1 MGKYTKQDIFRIVE
15 EEDVEFIRL
24 QFTDI
29 FGMPKNLAIT
39 ASHLEQALN
48 NGCTFEA
55 SAIGGIRD
63 GAEELYLYPDL
74 DTFEIYP
81 WRPQTGKVARMY
93 CDIYTEEGKPFAG
106 DCRQVLKRVLK
117 EAADMGLRFE
127 IRPEQEFFLFH
138 TDDEGHPTTTTHEIA
153 GFYDVAPLDLAE
165 NVRRD
170 IILTLEEMDF
180 EVLGSHHEISPAQHE
195 IDFAEGRAD
204 RIADDVVTFRMVVK
218 TIAKKHGL
226 YATFLPKPTEGVN
239 GSGMHIN
246 IICRDPLGK
255 NLFADE
261 TGNGDLSETGQQF
274 VAGLLTHSKSITL
287 FTNPIV
293 NSYKRLIPGFDAP
306 TQIAWSD
313 NLANRSA
320 VINVPHRRGN
330 NARIEYRSPD
340 GVCNPYL
347 AFAVILASGL
357 DGIRNRMKAPEKA
370 DVRLSGKSRWE
381 LKNMHLD
388 TLPETLGEAM
398 EYSDKD
404 PMIREVLGDFIY
416 DGFKEKKLCEWRD
429 FRSVITNWEL
439 QTYLGRY

>member
-24 QFTDI
+24 QFSDI

-48 NGCTFEA
+48 NECTFEA
-55 SAIGGIRD
+55 SAIGGLQD
-63 GAEELYLYPDL
+63 GVEELYLYPDL

-93 CDIYTEEGKPFAG
+93 CDIYTEDGKPFDG
-106 DCRQVLKRVLK
+106 DCRQVLKRVLQ
-117 EAADMGLRFE
+117 ESREMGLNFE
-127 IRPEQEFFLFH
+127 IRPELEFFLFH

-170 IILTLEEMDF
+170 IILTLEDMDF
-180 EVLGSHHEISPAQHE
+180 EVIGSHHEISPAQHE
-195 IDFAEGRAD
+195 IDFAENRAD
-204 RIADDVVTFRMVVK
+204 KIADDVVTFRMAVK

-226 YATFLPKPTEGVN
+226 YATFLPKPTEGIN

-246 IICRDPLGK
+246 IYCRDQLGK
-255 NLFADE
+255 NLFAGED
-261 TGNGDLSETGQQF
+261 GNGSLSEIGQQF
-274 VAGLLTHSKSITL
+274 VAGLLAHSKAITL

-306 TQIAWSD
+306 TQVAWSD

-320 VINVPHRRGN
+320 VISVPHRKAN
-330 NARIEYRSPD
+330 QARIEYRSPD

-347 AFAVILASGL
+347 AFAVVLSAGL
-357 DGIRNRMKAPEKA
+357 DGIRNKMQPPKKA
-370 DVRLSGKSRWE
+370 DISLAGKSRRD
-381 LKNMHLD
+381 LKDMHLD

-398 EYSDKD
+398 DYADQD
-404 PMIREVLGDFIY
+404 PMVRRVIGDLIY
-416 DGFKEKKLCEWRD
+416 DLYKKEKLGEWRA
-429 FRSVITNWEL
+429 FRSVVTNWEI
-439 QTYLGRY
+439 QTYLGRF

>member
-1 MGKYTKQDIFRIVE
+1 MGKYTKQDIFKIVE

-29 FGMPKNLAIT
+29 FGTPKNLAIT
-39 ASHLEQALN
+39 AGHLEQALN
-48 NGCTFEA
+48 NECTFEA
-55 SAIGGIRD
+55 SAIGGFQD

-93 CDIYTEEGKPFAG
+93 CDIYTEEGKPFQG
-106 DCRQVLKRVLK
+106 DSRQVLKRVLK
-117 EAADMGLRFE
+117 EAQKMGLRFE
-127 IRPEQEFFLFH
+127 IRPELEFFLFH
-138 TDDEGHPTTTTHEIA
+138 TDDEGHPTTKTHEIA

-195 IDFAEGRAD
+195 IDFAEDRAD
-204 RIADDVVTFRMVVK
+204 RIADDVVTFRMAVK

-239 GSGMHIN
+239 GSGMHIE
-246 IICRDPLGK
+246 IFCRDQLGM
-255 NLFADE
+255 NLFAGE
-261 TGNGDLSETGQQF
+261 GGSGELSEIGQQF
-274 VAGLLTHSKSITL
+274 VSGLLAHSKAITL

-306 TQIAWSD
+306 TQVAWSD

-320 VINVPHRRGN
+320 VINVPHRKAN

-347 AFAVILASGL
+347 AFAVVLSAGL
-357 DGIRNRMKAPEKA
+357 DGIRRKMQPVEKA
-370 DVRLSGKSRWE
+370 DITLSGKSRRE
-381 LKNMHLD
+381 IKNMHLQ

-398 EYSDKD
+398 DYADQD

-416 DGFKEKKLCEWRD
+416 DRYKEEKLKEWRA
-429 FRSVITNWEL
+429 FRSVVTNWEL
-439 QTYLGRY
+439 QTYLGKY

>member
-24 QFTDI
+24 QFSDI

-39 ASHLEQALN
+39 ASHLDEALN
-48 NGCTFEA
+48 NECTFEA
-55 SAIGGIRD
+55 SAIGGLQD
-63 GAEELYLYPDL
+63 GVEELYLYPDL

-93 CDIYTEEGKPFAG
+93 CDIYTEDGKPFAG
-106 DCRQVLKRVLK
+106 DCRQVLKRVLQEAK
-117 EAADMGLRFE
+117 EMGLNFE
-127 IRPEQEFFLFH
+127 IRPELEFFLFH

-170 IILTLEEMDF
+170 IILTLEDMDF
-180 EVLGSHHEISPAQHE
+180 EVIGSHHEISPAQHE
-195 IDFAEGRAD
+195 IDFAENRAD
-204 RIADDVVTFRMVVK
+204 KVADDVVTFRMAVK

-226 YATFLPKPTEGVN
+226 YATFLPKPTEGIN

-246 IICRDPLGK
+246 IFCRDQLGR
-255 NLFADE
+255 NLFAGE
-261 TGNGDLSETGQQF
+261 EGDGSLSEIGQQF
-274 VAGLLTHSKSITL
+274 VAGLLAHSKSITL

-306 TQIAWSD
+306 TQVAWSD
-313 NLANRSA
+313 SLANRSA
-320 VINVPHRRGN
+320 VISVPHRKAN
-330 NARIEYRSPD
+330 QARIEYRSPD

-347 AFAVILASGL
+347 AFSVVLAAGL
-357 DGIRNRMKAPEKA
+357 DGIRRKMQCPRKA
-370 DVRLSGKSRWE
+370 DSSLAGKSRRD
-381 LKNMHLD
+381 LKHMHLD

-398 EYSDKD
+398 DYADQD
-404 PMIREVLGDFIY
+404 PMVRSVIGDLIY
-416 DGFKEKKLCEWRD
+416 DLYKEEKLGEWRA
-429 FRSVITNWEL
+429 FRSVVTNWEI
-439 QTYLGRY
+439 QTYLGKF

>member
-24 QFTDI
+24 QFSDI

-48 NGCTFEA
+48 NECTFEA
-55 SAIGGIRD
+55 SAIGGLQD
-63 GAEELYLYPDL
+63 GVEELYLYPDL

-93 CDIYTEEGKPFAG
+93 CDIYTEDGKPFDG
-106 DCRQVLKRVLK
+106 DCRQVLKRVLQ
-117 EAADMGLRFE
+117 ESREMGLNFE
-127 IRPEQEFFLFH
+127 IRPELEFFLFH

-170 IILTLEEMDF
+170 IILTLEDMDF
-180 EVLGSHHEISPAQHE
+180 EVIGSHHEISPAQHE
-195 IDFAEGRAD
+195 IDFAENRAD
-204 RIADDVVTFRMVVK
+204 KIADDVVTFRMAVK

-226 YATFLPKPTEGVN
+226 YATFLPKPTEGIN

-246 IICRDPLGK
+246 IYCRDQLGK
-255 NLFADE
+255 NLFAGED
-261 TGNGDLSETGQQF
+261 GNGSLSEIGQQF
-274 VAGLLTHSKSITL
+274 VAGLLAHSKAITL

-306 TQIAWSD
+306 TQVAWSD

-320 VINVPHRRGN
+320 VISVPHRKAN
-330 NARIEYRSPD
+330 QARIEYRSPD

-347 AFAVILASGL
+347 AFAVVLSAGL
-357 DGIRNRMKAPEKA
+357 DGIRNKMQP
-370 DVRLSGKSRWE
+370 
-381 LKNMHLD
+381 
-388 TLPETLGEAM
+388 
-398 EYSDKD
+398 
-404 PMIREVLGDFIY
+404 
-416 DGFKEKKLCEWRD
+416 
-429 FRSVITNWEL
+429 
-439 QTYLGRY
+439 